1 MRNIAREARRHTK
14 ERIKAV
20 SVSAPPPERLQ
31 WFYEEMARS
40 REDAMKYVGQV
51 FTHDIIYK
59 DPFRETS
66 GVADF
71 EKLFTSLF
79 KKWPKVWFTE
89 FSRIGSNDAF
99 TLTYVMN
106 LKGSI
111 GPSFAQPM
119 ASIARANP
127 EGLIYDLRDYF
138 DFPTSLVSPSRIF
151 TGLYHGFAK
160 LFL

>member
-1 MRNIAREARRHTK
+1 M
-14 ERIKAV
+14 
-20 SVSAPPPERLQ
+20 SVSAAPPERLQ
-31 WFYEEMARS
+31 WFYEEMGRA

-51 FTHDIIYK
+51 FSQDIVYR
-59 DPFRETS
+59 DPFRATS
-66 GVADF
+66 NMADF

-89 FSRIGSNDAF
+89 FESFGDSKAF

-106 LKGSI
+106 LKGAV
-111 GPSFAQPM
+111 GPAFAQPM
-119 ASIARANP
+119 ASIARARP
-127 EGLIYDLRDYF
+127 DGLIYDLRDYF

-151 TGLYHGFAK
+151 TGMYQGFAK